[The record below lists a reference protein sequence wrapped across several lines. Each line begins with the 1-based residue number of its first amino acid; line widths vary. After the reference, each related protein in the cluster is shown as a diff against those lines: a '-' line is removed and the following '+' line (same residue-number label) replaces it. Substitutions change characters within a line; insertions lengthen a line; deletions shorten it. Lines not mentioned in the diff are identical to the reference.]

1 MNKYIYESKGT
12 ECPECGEI
20 THELF
25 NVKSKSGQE
34 VLLCDACRPA
44 SDNIIKE
51 GWEHGG
57 INE

>member
-1 MNKYIYESKGT
+1 MTKYIYESKGV
-12 ECPECGEI
+12 ECPECGE
-20 THELF
+20 TTNQLF
-25 NVKSKSGQE
+25 NTTSKSGQE

-44 SDNIIKE
+44 NDNTIKE